1 MPNHFI
7 EKYKKDKKFLEENHV
22 YNEQDEHSS
31 CGVGLIVP
39 TLTCERPGH
48 TDPVR

>member
-31 CGVGLIVP
+31 CGVGSVSYTHLTLP
-39 TLTCERPGH
+39 TKA
-48 TDPVR
+48 